1 MLRIRGTRW
10 RGRFLLALGSMAIT
24 LLLAEVGARVHHAT
38 HGGSAVRLDDAA
50 AVSAARERRENHALR
65 LGDIVRPAPWD
76 DVVYELIPG
85 MQGDFIG
92 VPYRTN
98 SHGMRDRELPL
109 RKPADEYRIALIGD
123 SFAFGWGV
131 ADGKTFADRLE
142 HDLADAVPGRR
153 VEVLNFGVPGYNTAI
168 EAAVLRRR
176 AMAFEPDL
184 VLVQFYKND
193 YHLPNFLLDPE
204 PAPVS
209 YLLDFVRRRL
219 SPRARALRRSDEGA
233 DVRGAYQDWMA
244 DPERV
249 PASAASMVGP
259 DGVVRGMEA
268 IRDAAAERSVPVVFF
283 LLEVPMDGM
292 LDLSPADLDA
302 RSDGFALEAAKRL
315 GFVAFSSMRR
325 MAAQLNRDGLKIGD
339 VILSDADWHL
349 NAVGS
354 RLLTNVIR
362 RHLLET
368 VFHGDRD
375 RGDQGDR

>member
-131 ADGKTFADRLE
+131 ADGKTFAD
-142 HDLADAVPGRR
+142 V
-153 VEVLNFGVPGYNTAI
+153 
-168 EAAVLRRR
+168 
-176 AMAFEPDL
+176 
-184 VLVQFYKND
+184 
-193 YHLPNFLLDPE
+193 
-204 PAPVS
+204 
-209 YLLDFVRRRL
+209 
-219 SPRARALRRSDEGA
+219 
-233 DVRGAYQDWMA
+233 
-244 DPERV
+244 
-249 PASAASMVGP
+249 
-259 DGVVRGMEA
+259 
-268 IRDAAAERSVPVVFF
+268 AAERGITLPAADTAKASRS
-283 LLEVPMDGM
+283 
-292 LDLSPADLDA
+292 LDLGLSLPEDDLPP
-302 RSDGFALEAAKRL
+302 
-315 GFVAFSSMRR
+315 
-325 MAAQLNRDGLKIGD
+325 
-339 VILSDADWHL
+339 LS
-349 NAVGS
+349 VREES
-354 RLLTNVIR
+354 
-362 RHLLET
+362 
-368 VFHGDRD
+368 
-375 RGDQGDR
+375 